1 MREGKVVM
9 KRPTKPAMQTAFS
22 VRQKTLIVDLGNLR
36 SVLSS
41 APRAGGITRARY
53 ILNHQVAND
62 PIGRDACGAG
72 AFARCADP
80 SRTLG
85 KLASSLGIREKF
97 VGLMTAVSLTDLI
110 AIRAVS
116 DQIWVE
122 AFVTVGTANAVRAG
136 ESATSRPLTNR
147 RAHPG
152 TINVIL
158 VTNARLSASAMVG
171 MVQVSTEAKTAALLQ
186 AKVKSWTGRSGAT
199 GTGTDAVVVVSGE
212 GPSQRYSGTHTIL
225 GELVGRVIETAVK
238 EGLVR
243 YKRWH
248 ARSASS
254 RRMRGL

>member
-1 MREGKVVM
+1 M
-9 KRPTKPAMQTAFS
+9 KLSAKPTMQTAFS
-22 VRQKTLIVDLGNLR
+22 VRQKTLIVDLGTLR

-53 ILNHQVAND
+53 ILNHQVANN
-62 PIGRDACGAG
+62 PIGREACGAG
-72 AFARCADP
+72 PFARCADP

-97 VGLMTAVSLTDLI
+97 VGLMTAVSLADLV
-110 AIRAVS
+110 AIRAAS
-116 DQIWVE
+116 DHIWVE
-122 AFVTVGTANAVRAG
+122 GFVTVGTANAVRAG
-136 ESATSRPLTNR
+136 EAVIPGLRTNG

-171 MVQVSTEAKTAALLQ
+171 MVQVATEAKTAALLQ

-212 GPSQRYSGTHTIL
+212 GPPQRYSGTHTIL
-225 GELVGRVIETAVK
+225 GELVGRVIETAVI

-248 ARSASS
+248 ARGASS
-254 RRMRGL
+254 SRMRAL

>member
-1 MREGKVVM
+1 M
-9 KRPTKPAMQTAFS
+9 KLSAKPTMQTAFS
-22 VRQKTLIVDLGNLR
+22 VRQKTLIVDLGTLR

-53 ILNHQVAND
+53 ILNHQVANN
-62 PIGRDACGAG
+62 PIGREACGAG
-72 AFARCADP
+72 PFARCADP

-97 VGLMTAVSLTDLI
+97 VGLMTAVSLADLV
-110 AIRAVS
+110 AIRAAS
-116 DQIWVE
+116 DHIWVE
-122 AFVTVGTANAVRAG
+122 GFVTVGTANAVRAG
-136 ESATSRPLTNR
+136 EPVIPGLRTNG

-171 MVQVSTEAKTAALLQ
+171 MVQVATEAKTAALLQ

-212 GPSQRYSGTHTIL
+212 GPPQRYSGTHTIL
-225 GELVGRVIETAVK
+225 GELVGRVIETAVI

-248 ARSASS
+248 ARGASS
-254 RRMRGL
+254 SRMRAL